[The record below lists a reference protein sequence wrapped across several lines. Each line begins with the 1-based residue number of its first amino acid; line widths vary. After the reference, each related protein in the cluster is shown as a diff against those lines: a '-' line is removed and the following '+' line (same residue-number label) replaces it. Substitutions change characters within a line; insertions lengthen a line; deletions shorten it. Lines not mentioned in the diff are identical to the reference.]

1 MKIHSSVAARAAVF
15 WRAVTSD
22 PPWMSRR
29 RLGILEGGG
38 LMASAASA
46 LPAAANLEH
55 FKPANDCF
63 FCQEPELMFVLP
75 PNESPMKSM
84 ESRSA

>member
-1 MKIHSSVAARAAVF
+1 
-15 WRAVTSD
+15 
-22 PPWMSRR
+22 
-29 RLGILEGGG
+29 LGILEGGG
-38 LMASAASA
+38 SMASAALA

-55 FKPANDCF
+55 FKPGNDCF

-75 PNESPMKSM
+75 SNESPMKSM